1 MSARTGRQLAV
12 TAEIGGKMACRKCAA
27 CCLAS
32 FGSIHIAKQAG
43 GEGGVPGWILFETV
57 LGIEFF

>member
-1 MSARTGRQLAV
+1 MVTQGNGWPAGHMFARTGRQLAV
-12 TAEIGGKMACRKCAA
+12 TAEIGWKMACRKCAA

-43 GEGGVPGWILFETV
+43 GEGGVPG
-57 LGIEFF
+57 